1 MSDTPVKVDKYVKYF
16 IAMRDKK
23 KLMEEAFN
31 LEKKKVTDV
40 MDKIEGILQDFLEKA
55 GGDGIK
61 TQYGSV
67 YLSTKTTASLADP
80 EAFMEFVIAN
90 ELFDL
95 LDRRVNSTAA
105 KDYATEHNTLP
116 PGVNLNSYKTV
127 GVRRA

>member
-23 KLMEEAFN
+23 KLMDDAYAI
-31 LEKKKVTDV
+31 EKKKVTDV
-40 MDKIEGILQDFLEKA
+40 MDKIEGILQAFLEKA
-55 GGDGIK
+55 GGEGIK

-80 EAFMEFVIAN
+80 EAFMDFVIAN

-105 KDYATEHNTLP
+105 KDYATE
-116 PGVNLNSYKTV
+116 
-127 GVRRA
+127 